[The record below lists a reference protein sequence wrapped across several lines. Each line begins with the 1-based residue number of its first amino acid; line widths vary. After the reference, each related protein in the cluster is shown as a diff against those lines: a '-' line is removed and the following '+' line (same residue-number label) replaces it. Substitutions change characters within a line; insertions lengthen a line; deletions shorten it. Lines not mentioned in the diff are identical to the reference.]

1 VRRILKNPLALL
13 ASVHKVNPSR
23 NRASGLLVVPALK
36 RLNNNNNERQ
46 TTMKMNLTK
55 YDIANALR
63 ADEDANWSANGALA
77 LASFLD
83 ENMPK
88 DAILSVTDIRC
99 EWSEYESLTH
109 WAEDCFR
116 DHEDSAEK
124 LGLNLAISRDEF
136 EEDEGTI
143 DAAIRHYISENA
155 EPAIEFD
162 GGVIVPCF

>member
-1 VRRILKNPLALL
+1 MHIFKSKPR
-13 ASVHKVNPSR
+13 
-23 NRASGLLVVPALK
+23 
-36 RLNNNNNERQ
+36 ERSTSNAGTDETTTTTTTTT

-83 ENMPK
+83 ENSPD
-88 DAILSVTDIRC
+88 DAVLSVTDIRC
-99 EWSEYESLTH
+99 EWSEYGSLTH

-116 DHEDSAEK
+116 DHEDAAEK
-124 LGLNLAISRDEF
+124 LGLNLVMSRDEF
-136 EEDEGTI
+136 EEDEETI
-143 DAAIRHYISENA
+143 DAAIRHYIFENA
-155 EPAIEFD
+155 EPAIEFE